1 MIASMGYDRNAA
13 IEKTI
18 SKNRKAF
25 TVRLNMS
32 VNSKAPNVI
41 KKLTKEFLRAFRDIH
56 ESEKKARGMKVN
68 LLLTSNNYTM
78 IDFSKYSGALH
89 EVRGALEKIGMPID
103 GFIYRYE
110 KASDGCQDEWIFDV
124 TFYDVD
130 PTDPMTGTTA
140 WELYR

>member
-1 MIASMGYDRNAA
+1 MIASMGYDTNTV
-13 IEKTI
+13 IEKRV

-25 TVRLNMS
+25 TVRFNMS

-41 KKLTKEFLRAFRDIH
+41 KKLTKEFLNAFRATHDN
-56 ESEKKARGMKVN
+56 EKKARGMKVN

-89 EVRGALEKIGMPID
+89 EVRNALEKLGMPID

-110 KASDGCQDEWIFDV
+110 KAPDGCQDEWIFDV

-130 PTDPMTGTTA
+130 PTDPMTGTIA

>member
-1 MIASMGYDRNAA
+1 MTTSLGFDRNAA

-18 SKNRKAF
+18 SKNRKHF
-25 TVRLNMS
+25 SVRLNMS
-32 VNSKAPNVI
+32 VNSKAPTVI
-41 KKLTKEFLRAFRDIH
+41 KKLTKEFLNAFRATHDN
-56 ESEKKARGMKVN
+56 EKKARGMKVN
-68 LLLTSNNYTM
+68 LLLTSNNYTY

-89 EVRGALEKIGMPID
+89 EVRNALEKLGMPID

-110 KASDGCQDEWIFDV
+110 KAPEGSKDEWIFDV

>member
-1 MIASMGYDRNAA
+1 MIASLGFDRNAA

-18 SKNRKAF
+18 SKNRKHF
-25 TVRLNMS
+25 SVRLNMS

-41 KKLTKEFLRAFRDIH
+41 KKLTKEFLSAFGATH
-56 ESEKKARGMKVN
+56 ENEKKARGMKVN
-68 LLLTSNNYTM
+68 LLLTSNNYTD
-78 IDFSKYSGALH
+78 IDFSKYSGVLH
-89 EVRGALEKIGMPID
+89 EVRGALEKLGMPID

-110 KASDGCQDEWIFDV
+110 KAPEGSKDEWIFDV

-130 PTDPMTGTTA
+130 PTDPMTGSTA

>member
-1 MIASMGYDRNAA
+1 MIASLGFDRNAA

-18 SKNRKAF
+18 SKNRKGF
-25 TVRLNMS
+25 MVRLNVS

-41 KKLTKEFLRAFRDIH
+41 KKLTKEFLRAFRAIH
-56 ESEKKARGMKVN
+56 ENEKKARGMKVN
-68 LLLTSNNYTM
+68 LLLTSNNYTF
-78 IDFSKYSGALH
+78 IDFSKYSGVLH

-110 KASDGCQDEWIFDV
+110 KAPEGSKDEWFFDV

>member
-1 MIASMGYDRNAA
+1 MTTSLGFDRNAA

-32 VNSKAPNVI
+32 VNSKAPNLI
-41 KKLTKEFLRAFRDIH
+41 KKLTKEFLNAFRAIH
-56 ESEKKARGMKVN
+56 DNEKNARGMKVN
-68 LLLTSNNYTM
+68 LLLTSNNYTL
-78 IDFSKYSGALH
+78 IDFSKCSGVLH
-89 EVRGALEKIGMPID
+89 EVRGALEKLGMPID

-110 KASDGCQDEWIFDV
+110 KAPEGSKDEWIFDV

-130 PTDPMTGTTA
+130 PTDPMTRTTA

>member
-1 MIASMGYDRNAA
+1 MIGSLGYDRNTA
-13 IEKTI
+13 IEKTL

-41 KKLTKEFLRAFRDIH
+41 KKLTKEFLNAFRTAH

-68 LLLTSNNYTM
+68 LLLTSNSYTM
-78 IDFSKYSGALH
+78 IDFSKYSGVLH
-89 EVRGALEKIGMPID
+89 EVRAALEKLGMPID

-110 KASDGCQDEWIFDV
+110 KAPEGSKDEWIFDV

-130 PTDPMTGTTA
+130 PTDPMVGTLA

>member
-1 MIASMGYDRNAA
+1 MIASIGYDRKTA

-32 VNSKAPNVI
+32 VNSKAQNVI
-41 KKLTKEFLRAFRDIH
+41 KKLTKEFLSAFRAIH

-110 KASDGCQDEWIFDV
+110 KAPEGSKDEWIFDV

-130 PTDPMTGTTA
+130 PTDPMTRTTA

>member
-1 MIASMGYDRNAA
+1 MIASMGYDTNTV
-13 IEKTI
+13 IEKRV
-18 SKNRKAF
+18 SKDRKAF

-41 KKLTKEFLRAFRDIH
+41 KKLTKEFLSAFRATHDN
-56 ESEKKARGMKVN
+56 EKKARGMKVN

-89 EVRGALEKIGMPID
+89 EVRNALEKLGMPID

-110 KASDGCQDEWIFDV
+110 KVPEGNQDEWIFDV
-124 TFYDVD
+124 TFYVVD
-130 PTDPMTGTTA
+130 QSDPMTGTIA

>member
-1 MIASMGYDRNAA
+1 MIASMGYDRNTA

-41 KKLTKEFLRAFRDIH
+41 KKLTKEFLSAFRAIH

-78 IDFSKYSGALH
+78 IDFSKYSGSLH
-89 EVRGALEKIGMPID
+89 EVRAALEKIGMPID

-110 KASDGCQDEWIFDV
+110 KAPEGSKDEWIFDV

-130 PTDPMTGTTA
+130 PTDPMTGTIA

>member
-1 MIASMGYDRNAA
+1 MIASMGYDTNTV
-13 IEKTI
+13 IEKRV
-18 SKNRKAF
+18 SKNRKGF

-41 KKLTKEFLRAFRDIH
+41 KKLTKEFLNAFRATHDN
-56 ESEKKARGMKVN
+56 EKKARGMKVN

-89 EVRGALEKIGMPID
+89 EVRNALEKLGMPID

-110 KASDGCQDEWIFDV
+110 KAPDGSQDEWIFDV

-130 PTDPMTGTTA
+130 PTDPMTGTVA